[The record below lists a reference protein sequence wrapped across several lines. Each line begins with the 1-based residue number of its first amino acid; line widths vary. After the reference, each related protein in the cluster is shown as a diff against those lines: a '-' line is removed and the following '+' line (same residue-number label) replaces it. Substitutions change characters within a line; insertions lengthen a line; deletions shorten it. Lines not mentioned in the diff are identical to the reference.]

1 MARKQR
7 EERQITTQIVH
18 ADRGPAH
25 TGLANH
31 LTGEREKERK
41 EKEAKEKQKRKNST
55 TRTRAKLRQPQH

>member
-7 EERQITTQIVH
+7 KERRITTQIVH

-25 TGLANH
+25 TVLANH

-41 EKEAKEKQKRKNST
+41 EKEANEKQ
-55 TRTRAKLRQPQH
+55 